1 MVEIR
6 IDGFDPLHVC
16 TNSNNLR
23 QDEIEQH
30 QVVIRK
36 SNPKS
41 NPKIDSDQVL
51 MWRAR

>member
-36 SNPKS
+36 SNPK
-41 NPKIDSDQVL
+41 IDSDQVL